1 MDSLR
6 GVPHER
12 GINNQRF
19 HQRQIQVTTILHIDA
34 SVRGSTSL
42 SRKLSRTFVEAW
54 LSARPD
60 DTVLRRDVGLDPPPF
75 VTETWIAAAFT
86 RPDDRTDIMRRAL
99 AASDRYISE
108 LERADLIVIGTP
120 MYNYGMPAQLK
131 AWIDQVIRVDR
142 TFSFDLARGD
152 WPLQPIL
159 KGKDLVLLTSSG
171 EFGFEPGGVRET
183 MNHLDTHIR
192 TCSHYLGV
200 AHTHHIGISYQEFG
214 GTRHEQSVA
223 NALAETSGL
232 VQRLLTTSCTVYI
245 T

>member
-1 MDSLR
+1 VS
-6 GVPHER
+6 
-12 GINNQRF
+12 
-19 HQRQIQVTTILHIDA
+19 VTTILHMDA
-34 SVRGSTSL
+34 SVRSAASL
-42 SRKLSRTFVEAW
+42 SRKLSKTFVEAW

-75 VTETWIAAAFT
+75 VTESWIAAAFT
-86 RPDDRTDIMRRAL
+86 RPDDRTDVMQRAL

-108 LERADLIVIGTP
+108 LERADMIVLGTP

-152 WPLQPIL
+152 WPLRPIL
-159 KGKDLVLLTSSG
+159 EGKDLVLLTSSG
-171 EFGFEPGGVRET
+171 EFGFDPGGVRQT

-200 AHTHHIGISYQEFG
+200 ARVHHIGIAFQEFG
-214 GTRHEQSVA
+214 DARHKRSVA
-223 NALAETSGL
+223 DAFSELSGL
-232 VQRLLTTSCTVYI
+232 VGRLLTSLAKK
-245 T
+245 